1 MSSPQTDSPLNP
13 IPPVVVALFL
23 AIIVIE
29 AVFSLGTRGMIGGPE
44 AVGWRQG
51 AIQDYG
57 FNAEI
62 FGWMLQNGVWP
73 LEHVKRFITYVF
85 AHGSFTHALFAGVM
99 LLALG
104 KFVGE
109 VFSQWA
115 TLLLFVTSAIA
126 GAVVFGLVAPE
137 RPWLIGAFPGVYGL
151 IGGFTYLLWLR
162 LGQMGENQARAFSLI
177 GILMVLQLIFGL
189 LFGSNSTWLADVSGF
204 GFGFLLSFFL
214 APGGWAKIRAR
225 IRHR

>member
-1 MSSPQTDSPLNP
+1 MSSPQIDSPVNP

-73 LEHVKRFITYVF
+73 LEHVKRFVTYVF
-85 AHGSFTHALFAGVM
+85 VHGSFTHALFAGVM

-115 TLLLFVTSAIA
+115 TLLLFMTSAIA
-126 GAVVFGLVAPE
+126 GAAVFGLVAPE
-137 RPWLIGAFPGVYGL
+137 PPWLIGAFPGVYGL

-162 LGQMGENQARAFSLI
+162 LGQMGANQARAFSLI

>member
-1 MSSPQTDSPLNP
+1 MSSPQTDSPVNP

-85 AHGSFTHALFAGVM
+85 VHGSFTHALFAGVM

>member
-1 MSSPQTDSPLNP
+1 MSSPKSDSPVNP
-13 IPPVVVALFL
+13 MPPVVVALFL
-23 AIIVIE
+23 MILLLE
-29 AVFSLGTRGMIGGPE
+29 AVFSLGARGLVGGPE

-73 LEHVKRFITYVF
+73 SEHLQRFVTFIF
-85 AHGSFTHALFAGVM
+85 IHGSFTHALFAGIM

-115 TLLLFVTSAIA
+115 TLLLFVASAIG
-126 GAVVFGLVAPE
+126 GALVFGLIAPD

-162 LGQMGENQARAFSLI
+162 LGQMGANQARAFSLI
-177 GILMVLQLIFGL
+177 GVLMVLQLVFGL
-189 LFGSNSTWLADVSGF
+189 LFGSNSTWLADVAGLGF
-204 GFGFLLSFFL
+204 GFVLSFFL
-214 APGGWAKIRAR
+214 APGGWAKIRAK

>member
-1 MSSPQTDSPLNP
+1 MSSPQTDSPVNP
-13 IPPVVVALFL
+13 IPPVVVALFV

-85 AHGSFTHALFAGVM
+85 VHGSFTHALFAGVM

>member
-1 MSSPQTDSPLNP
+1 MSSPQTDSPVNP
-13 IPPVVVALFL
+13 IPPVVIALFL

-85 AHGSFTHALFAGVM
+85 VHGSFTHALFAGVM

>member
-1 MSSPQTDSPLNP
+1 MSSPRTDSPVNP
-13 IPPVVVALFL
+13 MPPVVVALFL
-23 AIIVIE
+23 ILVAIE
-29 AVFSLGTRGMIGGPE
+29 AMFSLGARGLLGGPE
-44 AVGWRQG
+44 AVGWRQA
-51 AIQDYG
+51 AIQDYA

-62 FGWMLQNGVWP
+62 LNWMLQNAVWP
-73 LEHVKRFITYVF
+73 AEHLKRFVTFLFV
-85 AHGSFTHALFAGVM
+85 HGSFTHALFAGVM

-115 TLLLFVTSAIA
+115 TLVLFVASAIG
-126 GAVVFGLVAPE
+126 GAMVFGLIAPD

-162 LGQMGENQARAFSLI
+162 LGQVGENQARAFTLI
-177 GILMVLQLIFGL
+177 GILMLLQLIFGL
-189 LFGSNSTWLADVSGF
+189 LFGSNSMWLADVSGF
-204 GFGFLLSFFL
+204 GVGFLLSFFL
-214 APGGWAKIRAR
+214 APGGWAKIRAK